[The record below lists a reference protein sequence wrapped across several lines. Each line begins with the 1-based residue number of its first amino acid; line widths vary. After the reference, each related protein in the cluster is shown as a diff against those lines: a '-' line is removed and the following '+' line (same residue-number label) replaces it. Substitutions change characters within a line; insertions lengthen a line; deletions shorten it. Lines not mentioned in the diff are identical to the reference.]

1 MKEAVRRIMWLI
13 RYVLGQ
19 WKAPI
24 DGRVRQ
30 LNYRANLERR
40 IDCQQ
45 ELIGITTFI
54 LSCFRF
60 TGIKVSLLMDQ
71 LFASSSESCS
81 SLKNRCVIDSDKS
94 EFLFIGLEVKLSELF
109 FLYLATSESLSFA
122 HRPASGGAVTSVR
135 CHVAKISNVY

>member
-1 MKEAVRRIMWLI
+1 MADS
-13 RYVLGQ
+13 YVLGQ

-54 LSCFRF
+54 LTCFRF

-94 EFLFIGLEVKLSELF
+94 AFLFIGLEVKLSELF
-109 FLYLATSESLSFA
+109 FPVSRYVRITIVRSSSRFGWGC
-122 HRPASGGAVTSVR
+122 HIGAVPG
-135 CHVAKISNVY
+135 H